1 MLTTLVVDDE
11 PLARRRLTSLIAE
24 VPWATQVGEAS
35 DGVAAL
41 DMIARQ
47 QPDAV
52 FLDIQIPALSG
63 LEVVKRL
70 RALSQ
75 PPTIIFTT
83 AHDQYAV
90 TAFEL
95 EALDYLLK
103 PFSNQRF
110 ITALERARQA
120 HARDNIGALERAQ
133 TLLARSQPVLLDR
146 IFVRE
151 MNAVTPVALSEVE
164 RIEAHDDYV
173 LVHRAQRKHLLSLR
187 IGDLEQ
193 RLPHPPFIRVHRSHI
208 VNLDYVE
215 RIVGLDGARFEVI
228 MKNGVLVPV
237 SRARSREIRRLSR

>member
-11 PLARRRLTSLIAE
+11 PLARRRLASLIAE
-24 VPWATQVGEAS
+24 VPWATQIGEAT
-35 DGVAAL
+35 DGATAL
-41 DMIARQ
+41 EAIARHR
-47 QPDAV
+47 PDAV
-52 FLDIQIPALSG
+52 FLDIQMPAMSG
-63 LEVVKRL
+63 LEVVARL
-70 RALSQ
+70 RTAPQ
-75 PPTIIFTT
+75 PPIVIFTT

-90 TAFEL
+90 AAFEL

-110 ITALERARQA
+110 VAALERVRQA
-120 HARDNIGALERAQ
+120 HARGDVDALNRAH
-133 TLLARSQPVLLDR
+133 TVLTRRGSALLDR

-151 MNAVTPVALSEVE
+151 TNAVVPVPVTEVE

-173 LVHRAQRKHLLSLR
+173 LVQRAQRRHLLSLR

-215 RIVGLDGARFEVI
+215 RIVGLDGARFEVV
-228 MKNGVLVPV
+228 MKNGARVPV

>member
-11 PLARRRLTSLIAE
+11 PLARRRLASLLAE
-24 VPWATQVGEAS
+24 VPWALQIGEAT
-35 DGVAAL
+35 DGAAAVEA
-41 DMIARQ
+41 IARH

-52 FLDIQIPALSG
+52 FLDIQMPTMSG
-63 LEVVKRL
+63 LEVVTRL
-70 RALSQ
+70 RTMSQ
-75 PPTIIFTT
+75 PPVVIFTT

-90 TAFEL
+90 AAFEL

-110 ITALERARQA
+110 LTALERARQA
-120 HARDNIGALERAQ
+120 HARGDTDALNRAHA
-133 TLLARSQPVLLDR
+133 LLTHPRPTLLDR
-146 IFVRE
+146 FFVRE
-151 MNAVTPVALSEVE
+151 TNAVVPVPISEVE

-173 LVHRAQRKHLLSLR
+173 LIHRAQRRHLLSLR

-215 RIVGLDGARFEVI
+215 RIVGLDGSRFEVV
-228 MKNGVLVPV
+228 MKNGAAVPV
-237 SRARSREIRRLSR
+237 SRARSQEIRRLSS